1 MNKQALTI
9 VGLATIAAGITTAA
23 VAATGDTGSN
33 AAATLRLADGTEI
46 GAAEFRAQDDAIEV
60 QVALEVPPDA
70 TAVDSFHGFHI
81 HANDDPAN
89 GDGCEADPAAE
100 PAEWFVSADG
110 HLKQEGQ
117 LHGGHDGDMAPLFL
131 DSNGR
136 AEATFTIEGFDIASL
151 DGRVVI
157 VHAGPDNLGN
167 IPVGSEPNQYNPNSP
182 DAVDRTQAT
191 GNAGDRVACGEVTV
205 G

>member
-1 MNKQALTI
+1 MKQALT
-9 VGLATIAAGITTAA
+9 VAGLAAVVGIIITTAA
-23 VAATGDTGSN
+23 VAATDTSGSN
-33 AAATLRLADGTEI
+33 AEATLRLADGTEI
-46 GAAEFRAQDDAIEV
+46 GSAEFRAQDGAVEV
-60 QVALEVPPDA
+60 QVSLSVPAEA

-81 HANDDPAN
+81 HADDDPAN
-89 GDGCEADPAAE
+89 GDGCQADPAAE
-100 PAEWFVSADG
+100 PSEWFVSADG

-136 AEATFTIEGFDIASL
+136 AEATFMIRGIDASGL

-167 IPVGSEPNQYNPNSP
+167 IPVGSDPNQYNPNSP
-182 DAVDRTQAT
+182 DAVDRTQNT
-191 GNAGDRVACGEVTV
+191 GNAGDRVACGEITV

>member
-1 MNKQALTI
+1 MKRALIT
-9 VGLATIAAGITTAA
+9 ASIAAVAAGIITTAA
-23 VAATGDTGSN
+23 VAATDDTVSN
-33 AAATLRLADGTEI
+33 ARATLRLADGTDI
-46 GAAEFRAQDDAIEV
+46 GSADFGEQDDAIEV
-60 QVALEVPPDA
+60 QVSLHVPAAA

-89 GDGCEADPAAE
+89 GDGCQADPAAE
-100 PAEWFVSADG
+100 PSEWFVSADG

-117 LHGGHDGDMAPLFL
+117 LHGGHDGDMAPLLL

-136 AEATFTIEGFDIASL
+136 AEATFTIEGIDVNEL

-167 IPVGSEPNQYNPNSP
+167 VPVGSEPNQYTANSP
-182 DAVDRTQAT
+182 DAVERTQAT
-191 GNAGDRVACGEVTV
+191 GNAGDRIACGEITV
-205 G
+205 E